1 MPARRPDSRVPF
13 HRLARLA
20 LVASACLS
28 SCSDSPV
35 EPRLEAPAS
44 GSTTSLAPAS
54 GGRFVP
60 GRVLVRFRS
69 GVNELA
75 VAGAQGAI
83 LRATVAHRVRLL
95 EVPRGSELA
104 IARTLGRRADVEFA
118 EPGAEVLR

>member
-1 MPARRPDSRVPF
+1 MPARRPDSRVPL
-13 HRLARLA
+13 HRLDRLA

-35 EPRLEAPAS
+35 EPRLEVPVS
-44 GSTTSLAPAS
+44 GSTAGLKPAS

-69 GVNELA
+69 GTNELA

-95 EVPRGSELA
+95 EVPRGNELPIVRA
-104 IARTLGRRADVEFA
+104 LSRRA
-118 EPGAEVLR
+118 